1 MSVIGTGSQ
10 ALHHKVQEPCETDTD
25 SPADPPQRDTLAQQV
40 FNQRALPM
48 RNATVRGVS
57 HKLTSARLA
66 VMVLFGMVGM
76 AIFLKPCRSTR
87 WAHVSDDHGCCWP
100 PYSGGVFDQQ

>member
-1 MSVIGTGSQ
+1 MSVIGTGRK
-10 ALHHKVQEPCETDTD
+10 ALHHTVQEPCETDTD

-40 FNQRALPM
+40 FNQRALLV

-66 VMVLFGMVGM
+66 VMVLFGIVGM
-76 AIFLKPCRSTR
+76 AIFLTSSLLTSESPHGAIARQTGST
-87 WAHVSDDHGCCWP
+87 
-100 PYSGGVFDQQ
+100 